1 MKSAALLMLLGLAN
15 PIQAASSHPHP
26 ALAEKSQLAAP
37 WTKVDRAVRESI
49 AGGATSFGGQV
60 NAVNPVREDASGRA
74 HLSVY
79 VSSLTDEQTAR
90 LKEHGLAITF
100 QSEHFGFV
108 EGWAALADVEKL
120 AALDFVTSVRPVA
133 TPITNTGS
141 VASQGDT
148 IHRADLARA
157 TFGVTGAGVKVGVL
171 SDSVDGMATAVSSG
185 DLPSDVQ
192 VLQAGTGAGEGTA
205 MLEIVHDLAPGS
217 ALAFYGPSSSGDM
230 IDGITQLAANGAS
243 VIVDDLWFFDQ
254 PIYEEGPIAQ
264 TVNAHAA
271 RNVIYATSAVNSARK
286 HYGLDLQHRRRRP
299 APPPLRARA
308 VPPVDHGEPRLRPD
322 HALLGGSVGTL
333 EQRLR
338 PVPPADRRP
347 DHHRRGRQRAERR
360 RPADGDDHR
369 HQQQRSASPGA
380 LGRAA
385 LQRQR
390 QALRRLLLGVS
401 DIQFGSPVSS
411 IPGHANAAGAITVA
425 AANADNPS
433 AIADYSSQGPCNI
446 VFPVVETRAKPDITG
461 IAGVAVT
468 GAAGFSNPFFGTS
481 AAAPHIGALAALVRQ
496 ANPGLSA
503 TQVKQTLMGTAADLG
518 AVGYDYVFGAG
529 GADAYGAV
537 AAAIPP
543 PPTTTTTTLPPPP
556 PDPCAGQVIPRPL
569 FKKIQKATNAL
580 VSGKFRQAGKLLK
593 QVRSLARKYT
603 RGRRPKLSF
612 ECGASIAAAATP

>member
-1 MKSAALLMLLGLAN
+1 MAL
-15 PIQAASSHPHP
+15 P
-26 ALAEKSQLAAP
+26 
-37 WTKVDRAVRESI
+37 T
-49 AGGATSFGGQV
+49 FGGQV

-79 VSSLTDEQTAR
+79 VSSLTDEQAAR
-90 LKEHGLAITF
+90 LKERGLAITF

-171 SDSVDGMATAVSSG
+171 SDSVDGMATAVASG

-217 ALAFYGPSSSGDM
+217 ALAFYGPGSSGDM
-230 IDGITQLAANGAS
+230 IAGITQLAANGAS

-271 RNVIYATSAVNSARK
+271 RNVIYATSAVNSAKK
-286 HYGLDLQHRRRRP
+286 HYGSTFNTAGGQQPFHLFAPGQSLQSITVDPGSVRILLYWADQWGRSSNDYDMYLVQTDGQTVIAKGDNEQNGDDLPMETITVTNNSGAP
-299 APPPLRARA
+299 AQ
-308 VPPVDHGEPRLRPD
+308 
-322 HALLGGSVGTL
+322 ALLAVQLFNGSAK
-333 EQRLR
+333 RF
-338 PVPPADRRP
+338 DIYY
-347 DHHRRGRQRAERR
+347 
-360 RPADGDDHR
+360 
-369 HQQQRSASPGA
+369 S
-380 LGRAA
+380 
-385 LQRQR
+385 
-390 QALRRLLLGVS
+390 GVS

-425 AANADNPS
+425 AANADKPS
-433 AIADYSSQGPCNI
+433 VIADYSSQGPCNI

-543 PPTTTTTTLPPPP
+543 PPPPPTTTTTTLPPPP

-580 VSGKFRQAGKLLK
+580 VSGKFGQAGKLLK